1 MDLYYINCENFEGD
15 KLNKIQH
22 NAGRYI
28 VEYVAKNILKLE
40 NSEIIIENNKPKFK
54 YSDIKFSISHSD
66 CWVVVAFSK
75 NEIGVDIEKIKQR
88 DYKALAKRMNFELK
102 EDSLSDFYR
111 CWTLFE
117 AEYKLQQK
125 AKSVKTID
133 FMNEY
138 KISIASVETMDI
150 ENHLKLIELFS

>member
-1 MDLYYINCENFEGD
+1 MQE
-15 KLNKIQH
+15 
-22 NAGRYI
+22 
-28 VEYVAKNILKLE
+28 
-40 NSEIIIENNKPKFK
+40 
-54 YSDIKFSISHSD
+54 
-66 CWVVVAFSK
+66 
-75 NEIGVDIEKIKQR
+75 R
-88 DYKALAKRMNFELK
+88 DYKAIAKRMKFDLK

-111 CWTLFE
+111 YWTLFE

-133 FMNEY
+133 FKNEY

>member
-1 MDLYYINCENFEGD
+1 MDLYYINCENFEGNTL
-15 KLNKIQH
+15 KEKQH

-28 VEYVAKNILKLE
+28 VEYVAKNILNLE
-40 NSEIIIENNKPKFK
+40 NSEIIIENKKPKFK
-54 YSDIKFSISHSD
+54 YSNIKFSISHSN
-66 CWVVVAFSK
+66 CWAVVGFSK
-75 NEIGVDIEKIKQR
+75 NEIGIDIEKMQER
-88 DYKALAKRMNFELK
+88 DYKAIAKRMKFDLK

-111 CWTLFE
+111 CWTIFE
-117 AEYKLQQK
+117 AKYKLQQK